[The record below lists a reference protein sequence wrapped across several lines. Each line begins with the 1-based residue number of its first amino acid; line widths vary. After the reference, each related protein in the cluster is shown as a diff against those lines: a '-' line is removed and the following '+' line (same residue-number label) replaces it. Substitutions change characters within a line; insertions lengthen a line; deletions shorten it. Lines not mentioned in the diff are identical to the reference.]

1 MGKPGGPI
9 DMTLAKQLDKGAKQ
23 KIIASRKG
31 YGPKGGGARGA
42 PKGRS
47 DDLGPDVDMGR

>member
-1 MGKPGGPI
+1 
-9 DMTLAKQLDKGAKQ
+9 MTLAKQLDKGAKQ

-42 PKGRS
+42 PKPPS
-47 DDLGPDVDMGR
+47 HDLGPDVDMGR

>member
-1 MGKPGGPI
+1 
-9 DMTLAKQLDKGAKQ
+9 MTLAKQLDKGAKQ

-42 PKGRS
+42 PKS
-47 DDLGPDVDMGR
+47 SSHDLDVDMGR